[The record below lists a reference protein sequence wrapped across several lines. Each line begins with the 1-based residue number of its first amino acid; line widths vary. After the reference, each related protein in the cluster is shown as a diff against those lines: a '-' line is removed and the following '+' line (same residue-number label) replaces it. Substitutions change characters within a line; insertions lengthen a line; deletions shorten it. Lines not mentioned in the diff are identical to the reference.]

1 METLLGFKNKE
12 IATLNSVQATK
23 DAELREKGGRCPYS
37 VPRFRKLLELKA
49 LCGASSATRLKKVCV
64 FSSILPLSSE
74 RNRFQKFLL

>member
-37 VPRFRKLLELKA
+37 VPRFRK
-49 LCGASSATRLKKVCV
+49 RW
-64 FSSILPLSSE
+64 
-74 RNRFQKFLL
+74 N